1 LVTEARHILSPP
13 CSNLVLVGYAPD
25 VVIAR
30 ALSQNPNAVRKRRFD
45 QKKRA
50 GLDRYAFD
58 LPTAKLQE
66 AMKIRAYYKTN
77 EFKLTYQGMR
87 DCTSKPDFSQ
97 QEIEKAVA
105 GLVDWWWKRWLSRRN
120 ALLR

>member
-1 LVTEARHILSPP
+1 
-13 CSNLVLVGYAPD
+13 
-25 VVIAR
+25 
-30 ALSQNPNAVRKRRFD
+30 
-45 QKKRA
+45 
-50 GLDRYAFD
+50 
-58 LPTAKLQE
+58 
-66 AMKIRAYYKTN
+66 
-77 EFKLTYQGMR
+77 MR